1 MNDTGPLPTT
11 SALTNF
17 IQTSTQTIGIV
28 VLLLFLGTLVYSV
41 GRYIADKVEAGE
53 PVLPAFVR
61 GIVTDMRD
69 QYTALPQDD
78 EGATTGINAKADDP
92 TTTTYNSDNRDS
104 NATSALKGNR
114 VGDSSGTAVDDDV
127 AKIPSYQTSA

>member
-1 MNDTGPLPTT
+1 M
-11 SALTNF
+11 
-17 IQTSTQTIGIV
+17 
-28 VLLLFLGTLVYSV
+28 YSI

-78 EGATTGINAKADDP
+78 EGTAPGINAKADDP
-92 TTTTYNSDNRDS
+92 TTAIYNSDNRGS
-104 NATSALKGNR
+104 NTSDVRGHR
-114 VGDSSGTAVDDDV
+114 VGDSGGTAVDDDV
-127 AKIPSYQTSA
+127 AKISSYQTSA

>member
-1 MNDTGPLPTT
+1 MNYTGPLPTT
-11 SALTNF
+11 SALTTF

-28 VLLLFLGTLVYSV
+28 VLLLFLGTLVYSI

-78 EGATTGINAKADDP
+78 DGTATTGINAKADDP
-92 TTTTYNSDNRDS
+92 TTTNSNNRDS
-104 NATSALKGNR
+104 YTSG
-114 VGDSSGTAVDDDV
+114 VQGHSSCTAVDDDV
-127 AKIPSYQTSA
+127 EKIPSYQTSA

>member
-1 MNDTGPLPTT
+1 M
-11 SALTNF
+11 
-17 IQTSTQTIGIV
+17 
-28 VLLLFLGTLVYSV
+28 YSI

-53 PVLPAFVR
+53 PVLPAFVS

-78 EGATTGINAKADDP
+78 DGTATTGINAKTDDP
-92 TTTTYNSDNRDS
+92 TTSNSNNRDS
-104 NATSALKGNR
+104 YTNSDVKGNR
-114 VGDSSGTAVDDDV
+114 VGASSGTAVDDDV